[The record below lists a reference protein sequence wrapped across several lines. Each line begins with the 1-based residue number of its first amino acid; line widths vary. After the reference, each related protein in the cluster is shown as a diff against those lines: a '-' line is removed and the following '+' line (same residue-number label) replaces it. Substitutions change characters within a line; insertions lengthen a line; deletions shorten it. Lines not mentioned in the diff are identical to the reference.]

1 MYFSSRHDAGE
12 LLAERLMKYRYEDCA
27 VVALNSSAVN
37 VAEPIAARLHCMLG
51 LFLSEQVKIPG
62 EDVSFGTVT
71 QDGDFV
77 YNSDLSK
84 SDTDEYYSEFHS
96 YIDAE
101 KRERFQ
107 HINRLIGEGGAI
119 DPRLLREHVVIVVA
133 DGLRTGAKLR
143 AIAEYLK
150 PIKMRRLVLAAPIAS
165 VEAVDEM
172 HIVAD
177 ELHVLSVTEN
187 FLATTH
193 YYDQGDTLTH
203 DQALE
208 KINNII
214 LNWR

>member
-1 MYFSSRHDAGE
+1 MYFPSRHDAGE
-12 LLAERLMKYRYEDCA
+12 LLAERLMRYRYEDCA
-27 VVALNSSAVN
+27 VVALNTSG
-37 VAEPIAARLHCMLG
+37 VAIGEPIAERLHCVLG
-51 LFLSEQVKIPG
+51 LFLSEPVSIPG
-62 EDVSFGTVT
+62 EEVTFGTVT

-84 SDTDEYYSEFHS
+84 SDTDEYYGEFHS
-96 YIDAE
+96 YIDNE
-101 KRERFQ
+101 KREKFQ
-107 HINRLIGEGGAI
+107 NINRLIGEGGAI
-119 DPRLLREHVVIVVA
+119 DPRLLREHVVIVVS
-133 DGLRTGAKLR
+133 DGLKTGAKLR

-150 PIKMRRLVLAAPIAS
+150 PVKMERLVLAVPIAS

-172 HIVAD
+172 HIIAD

-193 YYDQGDTLTH
+193 YYDTNDTLTH
-203 DQALE
+203 DQAVE

>member
-12 LLAERLMKYRYEDCA
+12 MLAERLMKYRYEDCA
-27 VVALNSSAVN
+27 VVALTASGVS
-37 VAEPIAARLHCMLG
+37 VAEPVAARLHCMLG
-51 LFLSEQVKIPG
+51 LFLSEPVKIPG
-62 EDVSFGTVT
+62 EDVTLGTVM
-71 QDGDFV
+71 QDGDFM
-77 YNSDLSK
+77 YNSNLSK
-84 SDTDEYYSEFHS
+84 ADTDEYYGEFHS

-101 KRERFQ
+101 KREKFE
-107 HINRLIGEGGAI
+107 HINHLIGEGGAV

-143 AIAEYLK
+143 AIADYLK
-150 PIKMRRLVLAAPIAS
+150 PIKMKRLVLAVPIAS

-193 YYDQGDTLTH
+193 YYDTNDTLTH
-203 DQALE
+203 EQAVE

>member
-1 MYFSSRHDAGE
+1 MYFPSRHDAGE

-27 VVALNSSAVN
+27 VVSLNTNGVA
-37 VAEPIAARLHCMLG
+37 VAEPIAERLHCMLG
-51 LFLSEQVKIPG
+51 MFLSEQVRIPG
-62 EDVSFGTVT
+62 EEVTFGTVT
-71 QDGDFV
+71 QGGDFV
-77 YNSDLSK
+77 YNSELSK

-96 YIDAE
+96 FIDNE
-101 KRERFQ
+101 KREKFQ
-107 HINRLIGEGGAI
+107 SINHLIGEGGAI
-119 DPRLLREHVVIVVA
+119 DPRILREHVVIVVS
-133 DGLRTGAKLR
+133 DGLKTGAKLR

-150 PIKMRRLVLAAPIAS
+150 PIKMRRLVLAVPIAS

-193 YYDQGDTLTH
+193 YYDTNDVLTH
-203 DQALE
+203 DQAVE